1 VSEGVARDKT
11 EDWLLPE
18 RARPQNFAELEAR
31 IEYAVAVARSSEGAL
46 AEIGAVAIEAA
57 EQSRRAAELAERAAL
72 AAEQAARGGVALAE
86 MPVEAALA
94 EVPAEPALAEVPA
107 GVAPANGSVLAGAEN
122 PAVYPLPPAE
132 DLLLAHFMER
142 ADRVVER
149 LRALEQLAG

>member
-1 VSEGVARDKT
+1 MAVSEGVARDKT

-18 RARPQNFAELEAR
+18 GARPRSFAELEAR

-72 AAEQAARGGVALAE
+72 AAEEAARGGVAVGAAPAAAPSGLAE
-86 MPVEAALA
+86 SPAASSNGIA
-94 EVPAEPALAEVPA
+94 A
-107 GVAPANGSVLAGAEN
+107 GGATVLSGAEN

-149 LRALEQLAG
+149 LRALEKLAG

>member
-11 EDWLLPE
+11 EDWLLPAA
-18 RARPQNFAELEAR
+18 ARPRSFAELEAR
-31 IEYAVAVARSSEGAL
+31 IEYAVAVARSSEGAV

-72 AAEQAARGGVALAE
+72 AAEEAVRGGVAVAGA
-86 MPVEAALA
+86 P
-94 EVPAEPALAEVPA
+94 PASPNGSPP
-107 GVAPANGSVLAGAEN
+107 GDDAPAPATVLSGAEN